1 METSWLHNCAIVEYC
16 CSAHVSSPH
25 PHLHVIAP
33 SILNILFS
41 YGVLLRSPGM
51 WRTWV
56 LHWQDVFNIKKEA
69 RLFFQDNPR
78 ATIDFLLDV
87 LEAAAI
93 NAEQKRL
100 WGERSMGS
108 STSRQIIG
116 RNAWLSHQKGK
127 KDKIELQKQRIHTSK
142 HGEKWDYF
150 STVANHET
158 IFRGWPITAILRNYI
173 LHDHHA

>member
-1 METSWLHNCAIVEYC
+1 
-16 CSAHVSSPH
+16 
-25 PHLHVIAP
+25 
-33 SILNILFS
+33 
-41 YGVLLRSPGM
+41 M

-56 LHWQDVFNIKKEA
+56 LHWQDVFNINKEA

-158 IFRGWPITAILRNYI
+158 IFRG
-173 LHDHHA
+173 